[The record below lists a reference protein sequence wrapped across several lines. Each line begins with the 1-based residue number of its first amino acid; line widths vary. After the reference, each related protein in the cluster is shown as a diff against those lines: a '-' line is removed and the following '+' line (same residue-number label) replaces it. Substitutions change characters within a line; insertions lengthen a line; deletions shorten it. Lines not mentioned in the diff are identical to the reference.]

1 MSGHFVGTVR
11 IMSKSR
17 EIGRAARLPGSSS
30 GVCRNCLICKSFQL
44 YLFPLQEYGSSH
56 RISYFVKLLRTDRMN
71 RRLDG
76 WEGTNLKKKLLIVDD
91 QNGIR
96 ILLMEVFSSEG
107 YETYQASNGKLALEI
122 VRNVS
127 PDLVL
132 LDMKIPGMDG
142 LDILKH
148 IKSINPS
155 IKVIMMTAY
164 GELDMIKEATDL
176 GAIMHFTKPFDIDE
190 LRQAVN
196 QHLCLP
202 PNNSYAVGS

>member
-1 MSGHFVGTVR
+1 M
-11 IMSKSR
+11 
-17 EIGRAARLPGSSS
+17 
-30 GVCRNCLICKSFQL
+30 
-44 YLFPLQEYGSSH
+44 
-56 RISYFVKLLRTDRMN
+56 D
-71 RRLDG
+71 
-76 WEGTNLKKKLLIVDD
+76 KKKVLIVDD

-96 ILLMEVFSSEG
+96 VLLVEVFSNEG
-107 YETYQASNGKLALEI
+107 YDTFQASNGKLALEI
-122 VRNVS
+122 VRKES

-148 IKSINPS
+148 IKQIDTS

-176 GAIMHFTKPFDIDE
+176 GALTHFTKPFDIDD

-196 QHLCLP
+196 AQLR
-202 PNNSYAVGS
+202 PNSPRLAIGS